1 MQCSLFF
8 FKKGNYTY
16 NGQQYD
22 ATASP
27 EGAVYEKCREEITK
41 ALNLSAPCNTKSCS
55 FNGVWN
61 GGGGAGQDNL
71 YLASRFHF
79 LAAQVLIKTNNSSK
93 YDLYVI
99 GMFASHSMYVNIFFS
114 I

>member
-1 MQCSLFF
+1 MFPIF

-41 ALNLSAPCNTKSCS
+41 ALNLSAPCNTKSCT

-71 YLASRFHF
+71 YLASSFHF
-79 LAAQVLIKTNNSSK
+79 LAAQVLIKTNNSPN
-93 YDLYVI
+93 YD
-99 GMFASHSMYVNIFFS
+99 
-114 I
+114 